1 MGFGIMF
8 IGSVFLLHARAFG
21 IDVVVDFVGFIILF
35 KGLSVANKYTDKFA
49 ITRRVSFFG
58 IFVSLIHLAYTL
70 VDAFTEN
77 IFSNTMSD
85 IVFWVYTIFIFAFY
99 LSLYR
104 SIVGI
109 CREVDLPK
117 YGLRAYTGM
126 VFTFIL
132 FLGGRFLE
140 KYGGLLTTDSGINN
154 VLGIAGYVIENIFVI
169 YTMVLIFN
177 CYMFICLE
185 GDEDMPDTRKNKRL
199 PSPVDIWE
207 RSKEKNAK
215 KHK

>member
-8 IGSVFLLHARAFG
+8 IGSVFLLHANVFG
-21 IDVVVDFVGFIILF
+21 IDVVIDILGFIILF
-35 KGLSVANKYTDKFA
+35 KGLSVANQYTDKFQTTRKVSVIGIVLSA
-49 ITRRVSFFG
+49 IYLSFC
-58 IFVSLIHLAYTL
+58 V
-70 VDAFTEN
+70 VNAFTEDL
-77 IFSNTMSD
+77 ISPLASDVAFWAYTM
-85 IVFWVYTIFIFAFY
+85 FLFAFY
-99 LSLYR
+99 LSLFQ

-109 CREVDLPK
+109 TREVDLPK

-126 VFTFIL
+126 AFTFII

-140 KYGGLLTTDSGINN
+140 KYATLLTQDTSVSN
-154 VLGIAGYVIENIFVI
+154 VLGIAGYVIENVFVI

-185 GDEDMPDTRKNKRL
+185 GDEDMPDNRKNKRI
-199 PSPVDIWE
+199 PSPIDIWE

-215 KHK
+215 KRK